1 MHDHVHASHSHS
13 PVAHAAAPHGHGPAL
28 VAPSGVSVLLMS
40 VPARL
45 GVAVGLVV
53 VLWALVAWALV

>member
-13 PVAHAAAPHGHGPAL
+13 PVAHAAAPDRHGAVL

-40 VPARL
+40 VPVRL
-45 GVAVGLVV
+45 GVAAGLVL